1 MIDGLHFVF
10 VELPKFKPQS
20 VLDKKMMVLWLRFLT
35 EMHDNVREIPDEFL
49 ENPEIKKAVGL
60 LEESSYTEAQLYGY
74 EEFWDAVMVERT
86 IKDDALKYG
95 VQQGMKE
102 GLEQGMKEGL
112 EIGMQK
118 GMQKGM
124 EQGMQKGM
132 EQGMQKGMEQGIEEG
147 RAAMSIEIAKKLKA
161 LNYSSAEI
169 SKATGLPVHQIENL

>member
-1 MIDGLHFVF
+1 
-10 VELPKFKPQS
+10 
-20 VLDKKMMVLWLRFLT
+20 
-35 EMHDNVREIPDEFL
+35 
-49 ENPEIKKAVGL
+49 
-60 LEESSYTEAQLYGY
+60 
-74 EEFWDAVMVERT
+74 
-86 IKDDALKYG
+86 YG

-118 GMQKGM
+118 
-124 EQGMQKGM
+124 GMQKGM